1 MTNDKPKLLIVED
14 DLGLRSQL
22 KWCFDDYEVLTADDR
37 TSAMAELRRH
47 APAVVLQD
55 LGLPPDPT
63 GVSEGMQ
70 TLSEILQ
77 VAPETKV
84 IVVTGNSDR
93 DNAVRSVS
101 RGAYDFCVKPVDTDV
116 LKLIVSRAFH
126 IHALET
132 RNRELMNAA
141 APAPLAGIIAPD
153 EPMRRVCRLVER
165 VAPTDATV
173 LILGESGTGKELLA
187 RALHEASPRRV
198 HRFVPINCAAIPE
211 ALLET
216 ELFGHEKGA
225 FTGAVRQV
233 VGKVEIAAGG
243 TLFLD
248 EIGDMPLP
256 LQAKLLRFLQG
267 RVIERVGGR
276 TEIPVDVRVVC
287 ATNQNLQE
295 LTTEQRFRQ
304 DLYFRIS
311 EITINVPPL
320 RDRPGARPVLAQA
333 LLRRL
338 GALHGP
344 ARRGFSED
352 ALAAIEAYSWPGN
365 VRELENKVKTGL
377 IMADGPL
384 ITARRHGARR
394 PGRPRICAQPA
405 RGACAS
411 RASGGPGGTGAHGRQ
426 RFAGCGVAG
435 RQPAH
440 ALRPART
447 TAGARVEM
455 NGSAR
460 TFSDETATVER
471 APSRVNAPLAIAL
484 GSLVLVAALYWPTS
498 LEIADLWQDT
508 VRRRYTHG
516 WLVLAV
522 TVWLIWRD
530 RAQLRSIALTPPTG
544 GWCVVALGSVGWLVG
559 LNAGLLAMTTLAMPL
574 LVLAAHLGGGW
585 AGRCAAGRFRGALS
599 LLRASGL
606 GTDQPAAPVNDG
618 LRERL
623 ADPTGG
629 HSGDDGGEFHPH
641 PRGIVRDRGRLQ
653 RSAFFCRRIGHR
665 CAPGRDRSV

>member
-14 DLGLRSQL
+14 DHGLCSQL

-37 TSAMAELRRH
+37 ASAMAELRRH

-101 RGAYDFCVKPVDTDV
+101 RGAYDFCVKPVDMDV

-233 VGKVEIAAGG
+233 VGKVEVAAGG

-248 EIGDMPLP
+248 EIGDMPAET
-256 LQAKLLRFLQG
+256 QTRLLRVLADGEFY
-267 RVIERVGGR
+267 RVGGH
-276 TEIPVDVRVVC
+276 TPVKVDVRIIA
-287 ATNQNLQE
+287 ATHQNLEQLVQE
-295 LTTEQRFRQ
+295 HKFREDLFHRLNVIRIHLPRLADRREDIPRLAEHFLKRAAAELEVEPKVLTRVAAEF
-304 DLYFRIS
+304 IS
-311 EITINVPPL
+311 
-320 RDRPGARPVLAQA
+320 
-333 LLRRL
+333 RL
-338 GALHGP
+338 
-344 ARRGFSED
+344 D
-352 ALAAIEAYSWPGN
+352 WPGN
-365 VRELENKVKTGL
+365 VRQLENTCRWLTV
-377 IMADGPL
+377 MAPGQTIRVEDLPPEL
-384 ITARRHGARR
+384 LADNAENVRGADWETRLKNIVEQR
-394 PGRPRICAQPA
+394 LA
-405 RGACAS
+405 RGDGEIFKDINDS
-411 RASGGPGGTGAHGRQ
+411 
-426 RFAGCGVAG
+426 F
-435 RQPAH
+435 
-440 ALRPART
+440 
-447 TAGARVEM
+447 
-455 NGSAR
+455 
-460 TFSDETATVER
+460 ER
-471 APSRVNAPLAIAL
+471 ILIE
-484 GSLVLVAALYWPTS
+484 AALK
-498 LEIADLWQDT
+498 
-508 VRRRYTHG
+508 H
-516 WLVLAV
+516 
-522 TVWLIWRD
+522 
-530 RAQLRSIALTPPTG
+530 TG
-544 GWCVVALGSVGWLVG
+544 GRKLDAAKKLGWGRNTLTRKLKDLG
-559 LNAGLLAMTTLAMPL
+559 L
-574 LVLAAHLGGGW
+574 
-585 AGRCAAGRFRGALS
+585 
-599 LLRASGL
+599 
-606 GTDQPAAPVNDG
+606 
-618 LRERL
+618 
-623 ADPTGG
+623 
-629 HSGDDGGEFHPH
+629 
-641 PRGIVRDRGRLQ
+641 
-653 RSAFFCRRIGHR
+653 
-665 CAPGRDRSV
+665 

>member
-1 MTNDKPKLLIVED
+1 MTSDKPKLLIVED
-14 DLGLRSQL
+14 DHGLRSQL

-101 RGAYDFCVKPVDTDV
+101 RGAYDFCVKPVDMDV

-233 VGKVEIAAGG
+233 VGKVEVAAGG

-352 ALAAIEAYSWPGN
+352 ALGGH
-365 VRELENKVKTGL
+365 RGL
-377 IMADGPL
+377 QLAGQRSRAGKQGQDRPHHGGRSADHC
-384 ITARRHGARR
+384 RRHGTRR
-394 PGRPRICAQPA
+394 PGGPGLRAQPA
-405 RGACAS
+405 RGAGAS
-411 RASGGPGGTGAHGRQ
+411 RAPGGPAGTGANGRQ
-426 RFAGCGVAG
+426 RFAGCGAAG

-440 ALRPART
+440 ALRLART

-460 TFSDETATVER
+460 TLSDKTTTVDC
-471 APSRVNAPLAIAL
+471 APARVNAPLAIAL
-484 GSLVLVAALYWPTS
+484 GAL
-498 LEIADLWQDT
+498 A
-508 VRRRYTHG
+508 
-516 WLVLAV
+516 
-522 TVWLIWRD
+522 
-530 RAQLRSIALTPPTG
+530 
-544 GWCVVALGSVGWLVG
+544 
-559 LNAGLLAMTTLAMPL
+559 
-574 LVLAAHLGGGW
+574 
-585 AGRCAAGRFRGALS
+585 
-599 LLRASGL
+599 
-606 GTDQPAAPVNDG
+606 
-618 LRERL
+618 
-623 ADPTGG
+623 
-629 HSGDDGGEFHPH
+629 
-641 PRGIVRDRGRLQ
+641 
-653 RSAFFCRRIGHR
+653 
-665 CAPGRDRSV
+665 